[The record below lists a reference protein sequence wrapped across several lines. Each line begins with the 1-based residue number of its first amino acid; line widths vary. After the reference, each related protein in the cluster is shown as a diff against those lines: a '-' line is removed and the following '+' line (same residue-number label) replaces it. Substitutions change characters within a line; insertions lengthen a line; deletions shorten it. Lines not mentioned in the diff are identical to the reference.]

1 MIKQEI
7 APGVWQE
14 AEPIK
19 FQTGCFW
26 KVLAL
31 VVPAIVLVLTLLCS
45 CAPAPCWQQE
55 QELREL
61 LPDAEIALTDIPAPV
76 AAEIVR
82 AVRYCKD
89 NYPPAVSFIK
99 SMKSD
104 YALSKKSSFPTGYYA
119 ITSMAMLYPY
129 NSIKL
134 NDAALQSLTSVRK
147 QYQSDVWLGFHVAV
161 PRNQEMFALTLHEL
175 AHVLTA
181 NLSLHDEL
189 DIIRLYQI
197 YQMEVQGGVNFASN
211 AGLNVIE
218 FIAECF
224 VDGVCNGQKANGI
237 SQSVMKVIDR
247 RIAK

>member
-1 MIKQEI
+1 M
-7 APGVWQE
+7 
-14 AEPIK
+14 
-19 FQTGCFW
+19 T
-26 KVLAL
+26 AL
-31 VVPAIVLVLTLLCS
+31 LLTLCLLLCS

-61 LPDAEIALTDIPAPV
+61 LPDTEIALTDIPAPV

-89 NYPPAVSFIK
+89 NYPPAVAYIK

-104 YALSKKSSFPTGYYA
+104 YALSRKGTFPTAYYA
-119 ITSMAMLYPY
+119 VTSMAMLYPY
-129 NSIKL
+129 NSIKW

-147 QYQSDVWLGFHVAV
+147 QYQSDVWLGFHVPV
-161 PRNQEMFALTLHEL
+161 PRNDEMYALTLHEL

-181 NLSLHDEL
+181 NLSLQDEL

-197 YQMEVQGGVNFASN
+197 YQLEVQGGVNFASN
-211 AGLNVIE
+211 AGLNIIE
-218 FIAECF
+218 FIAEAF
-224 VDGVCNGQKANGI
+224 VDGCCNGQKANGI

-247 RIAK
+247 RITFKALQPVS